1 MTGDEFPAWVIALAA
16 LASAVMLFS
25 ARPMPLFVRVA
36 LISPRLAICAL
47 YGIYTLFDVD
57 IATRSFVVRL
67 LFLLLFLTESVT
79 FGLVRLEWQ
88 KLRHLGRRLE

>member
-16 LASAVMLFS
+16 LASAVTLFS
-25 ARPMPLFVRVA
+25 ARPLPLFVRVA

-57 IATRSFVVRL
+57 LANRAFVTRL

-88 KLRHLGRRLE
+88 KLHRLGRRLE